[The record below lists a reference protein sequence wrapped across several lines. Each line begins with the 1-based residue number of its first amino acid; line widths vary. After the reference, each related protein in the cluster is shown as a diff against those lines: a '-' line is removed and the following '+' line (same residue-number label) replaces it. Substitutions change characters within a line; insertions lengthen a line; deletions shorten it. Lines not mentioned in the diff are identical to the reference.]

1 LIGLV
6 IFALGMVLKFGFE
19 KIKPYLDDI
28 LVAVKEGITELTKCM
43 SIKRFY

>member
-1 LIGLV
+1 V

-28 LVAVKEGITELTKCM
+28 LVTVKEGITELTKCM
-43 SIKRFY
+43 SIKKFY